1 MKSDEQR
8 IKDLIALWHV
18 RTTEGDVDSVLSL
31 MTEDATFLIAGKPP
45 MTGKASFE
53 KGLRALLAH
62 SQVRST
68 SRVEEVFVSGDLA
81 YAISLL
87 FVEIT
92 SKQGAEHHTRQGR
105 TLTIFFR
112 SASGSW
118 LLKRDANL
126 MSSEPA

>member
-18 RTTEGDVDSVLSL
+18 RTAEGDVDAVLSM
-31 MTEDATFLIAGKPP
+31 MTEDATFLIAGHPP

-62 SQVRST
+62 STIRST
-68 SRVEEVFVSGDLA
+68 SRVEEVFVSGDLG
-81 YAISLL
+81 YAISLQ
-87 FVEIT
+87 FVEMT
-92 SKQGAEHHTRQGR
+92 SKHGADHQTREGR
-105 TLTIFFR
+105 TLTIFSR
-112 SASGSW
+112 SAANTW

-126 MSSEPA
+126 MSGGPA